1 MSPRVYSSARDRI
14 LDAAERLIR
23 TRGIGNLSVE
33 AVAQEAEVSKGGF
46 FHHFASKDELLVALL
61 ERLVAQVQVQV
72 AARAAGDPEPRGALL
87 RAQVALA
94 FDLGRE
100 GFEQFVSLILAFL
113 QVASSQPALLQRSTQ
128 INAEAIARDEADGI
142 PVGNAIAIQFA
153 LDGYGL
159 AMGIGS
165 TNLTPK
171 QHAAFRE
178 TLMGLAQP
186 TPADSR
192 PKRKKRRTS

>member
-23 TRGIGNLSVE
+23 ARGVGQLSVE

-46 FHHFASKDELLVALL
+46 FHHFASKDELLVALMD
-61 ERLVAQVQVQV
+61 RLVAQVQVQLE
-72 AARAAGDPEPRGALL
+72 ARAAEDPEPRGALL

-100 GFEQFVSLILAFL
+100 AFEQFISLILAFL
-113 QVASSQPALLQRSTQ
+113 QVATSQPALVKRGQQ
-128 INAEAIARDEADGI
+128 INAETIARDEAQGI

-159 AMGIGS
+159 AMGVGS
-165 TNLTPK
+165 TSLTPK
-171 QHAAFRE
+171 QEAAFRE
-178 TLMGLAQP
+178 VLISLAQP
-186 TPADSR
+186 TST
-192 PKRKKRRTS
+192 KKKRRTS